1 MCIIIMYPYTPM
13 YVRTYMHARFPFNVY
28 RVKGCYWP
36 AKLIR
41 ETLTESA
48 HTVLN
53 STHTA
58 VLCIG
63 MHGGY
68 RQAVA
73 RSALRWSTT
82 STHYP
87 SAIWWC
93 RCWVTKQSCTH
104 GTNHSIHSICQQITR
119 CRWGELWAGLACNDV
134 SSSRACSL
142 HHCEAI
148 SCHGNNT
155 KVPRVVKG
163 KLPEP

>member
-1 MCIIIMYPYTPM
+1 MYNITYVHTQYYDYTPVCTIIMYPYTPT
-13 YVRTYMHARFPFNVY
+13 YVRTYMHARFPFNVS

-87 SAIWWC
+87 SAIWWY
-93 RCWVTKQSCTH
+93 RGWVTKQSCTR

-119 CRWGELWAGLACNDV
+119 CRMRRIVSRTGLQW
-134 SSSRACSL
+134 RQ
-142 HHCEAI
+142 
-148 SCHGNNT
+148 
-155 KVPRVVKG
+155 
-163 KLPEP
+163 